1 MKTFKQHFSSVL
13 AEMTRPGL
21 ARYFKTSARTGETK
35 FKSRQYEDD
44 TNDLLRRAQRT
55 VSKLDQGDKES
66 IRSEIAEL
74 LFKIDM
80 MYDASGDERTDAK
93 GDLARKRTEIIKR
106 ARQMNA
112 MPTYGEAVQ
121 FAKDLKIILRG

>member
-35 FKSRQYEDD
+35 FKIRQYEDD

>member
-35 FKSRQYEDD
+35 FKARQYEDD
-44 TNDLLRRAQRT
+44 SNDLLRRAQRT

-66 IRSEIAEL
+66 VRSEIAAL

-80 MYDASGDERTDAK
+80 MYDASGDERTEVK
-93 GDLARKRTEIIKR
+93 GDLARKRTEIMHK
-106 ARQMNA
+106 AKQMNA
-112 MPTYGEAVQ
+112 MPSYGEAVQ

>member
-13 AEMTRPGL
+13 SEMTRPGL
-21 ARYFKTSARTGETK
+21 ARYFKTSPRTGETK
-35 FKSRQYEDD
+35 FTQRQYDQD
-44 TNDLLRRAQRT
+44 SQDLLRRAERT
-55 VSKLDQGDKES
+55 VARLDDGDKES

-80 MYDASGDERTDAK
+80 MYDASGDERTDQK
-93 GDLARKRTEIIKR
+93 GELARKRTDIVKR

-112 MPTYGEAVQ
+112 MPSYGEAVQ
-121 FAKDLKIILRG
+121 FAEDLKIILRG

>member
-35 FKSRQYEDD
+35 FKARQYEDD
-44 TNDLLRRAQRT
+44 SNDLLRRAQRT
-55 VSKLDQGDKES
+55 VSKLDQGDRES
-66 IRSEIAEL
+66 VRSEIAEL

-80 MYDASGDERTDAK
+80 MYDASGDERTTKK
-93 GDLARKRTEIIKR
+93 GELARKRTEIMKR
-106 ARQMNA
+106 AKQMNA
-112 MPTYGEAVQ
+112 MPSYGEAVQ

>member
-35 FKSRQYEDD
+35 FRGKQYKDD

-55 VSKLDQGDKES
+55 VNKLDKETRS
-66 IRSEIAEL
+66 RSEV
-74 LFKIDM
+74 K
-80 MYDASGDERTDAK
+80 
-93 GDLARKRTEIIKR
+93 
-106 ARQMNA
+106 
-112 MPTYGEAVQ
+112 
-121 FAKDLKIILRG
+121 

>member
-13 AEMTRPGL
+13 VEMTRPGL
-21 ARYFKTSARTGETK
+21 ARYFKTSERTGETK

-121 FAKDLKIILRG
+121 FARDLKIILRG

>member
-21 ARYFKTSARTGETK
+21 ARYFKTSRRTGEDK
-35 FKSRQYEDD
+35 FQHKQYADD

-55 VSKLDQGDKES
+55 VNKLDQGDKES
-66 IRSEIAEL
+66 IRSEIAQL

-80 MYDASGDERTDAK
+80 MYDASGDELTDKK
-93 GDLARKRTEIIKR
+93 GDLARKRTEIIRR
-106 ARQMNA
+106 AKQMNA

-121 FAKDLKIILRG
+121 FANDLKIILGG

>member
-1 MKTFKQHFSSVL
+1 
-13 AEMTRPGL
+13 
-21 ARYFKTSARTGETK
+21 
-35 FKSRQYEDD
+35 
-44 TNDLLRRAQRT
+44 

-121 FAKDLKIILRG
+121 FARDLKIILRG

>member
-1 MKTFKQHFSSVL
+1 MKTFKQHFSSIL

-35 FKSRQYEDD
+35 FKSSQYEDD

-55 VSKLDQGDKES
+55 VNKLDQGDRES

-121 FAKDLKIILRG
+121 FARDLKIILRG

>member
-35 FKSRQYEDD
+35 FKSRQYKDD